1 MKRFNQHRSLAL
13 AGLTLLSFVALGG
26 CSSEGTRPEAV
37 MTQAKTVVDQADRA
51 GARSYAAFDLNN
63 AHSKLKKAEAE
74 MALGKYNNARH
85 LAKEA
90 KVDAELA
97 LGKMQTA
104 KRKEA
109 EVQLDQS
116 MQSLKNEVHSKEN
129 NAQ

>member
-1 MKRFNQHRSLAL
+1 
-13 AGLTLLSFVALGG
+13 
-26 CSSEGTRPEAV
+26 
-37 MTQAKTVVDQADRA
+37 
-51 GARSYAAFDLNN
+51 
-63 AHSKLKKAEAE
+63 